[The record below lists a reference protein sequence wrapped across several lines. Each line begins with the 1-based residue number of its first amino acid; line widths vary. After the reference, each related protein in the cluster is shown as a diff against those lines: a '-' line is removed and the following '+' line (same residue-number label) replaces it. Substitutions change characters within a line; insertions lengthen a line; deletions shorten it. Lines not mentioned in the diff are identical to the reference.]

1 MMARKKKQKARRI
14 RQKRPRRVEEK
25 EQRVAGIEFCPKC
38 GSITVPIK
46 KGKTTYLKCRGCSFE
61 KKREVRALKI
71 IETTKKKRAVAVLEK
86 DTTSLPLTEKTCPK
100 CEHPRSHWWL
110 QQTRT
115 ADEPPTQ
122 FFRCEKCKYTWR
134 EYK

>member
-1 MMARKKKQKARRI
+1 MKKKRQRMKAKKAAGRKER
-14 RQKRPRRVEEK
+14 KEK
-25 EQRVAGIEFCPKC
+25 KTVSIEFCQKC
-38 GSITVPIK
+38 NSIMIPVK
-46 KGKTTYLKCRGCSFE
+46 KGKNTYLKCRNCGSE
-61 KKREVRALKI
+61 RRTGVKSLKI
-71 IETTKKKRAVAVLEK
+71 MESVKKKEGVTVLEK
-86 DTTSLPLTEKTCPK
+86 DITPLPLTEKLCPK
-100 CEHPRSHWWL
+100 CSHPRSHWWL